1 MSDKATFLKRKV
13 PFYYQNR
20 AHGTCG
26 PLSICM
32 VVDSFRGPD
41 GPAVSFTDY
50 EYLIRKLMDSD
61 IKGGVPTHK
70 ITQGLEYFR
79 MTHELIEGDTE
90 TKLKKIREAVREDCP
105 VILNVHDSFGGRRRG
120 HYVVVVG
127 YDDEHLYLNDPYLRG
142 EELNE
147 RKKISLTR
155 FCKQDSRT
163 SMVWG
168 GRRWALKVTGMS
180 PEIE

>member
-1 MSDKATFLKRKV
+1 MGNNALFLKRQV

-20 AHGTCG
+20 LHGTCG

-32 VVDSFRGPD
+32 VVNSFRKPD
-41 GPAVSFTDY
+41 EPGVTFTEY

-70 ITQGLEYFR
+70 LPAGLRYFG
-79 MTHELIEGDTE
+79 MKFSIIEGD
-90 TKLKKIREAVREDCP
+90 LKARLRKIREAIRRDCP
-105 VILNVHDSFGGRRRG
+105 VILNVHDSFGGRRQG

-127 YDDEHLYLNDPYLRG
+127 CDDEHLYLIDPFWRG

-147 RKKISLTR
+147 HKKVPLAQL
-155 FCKQDSRT
+155 CKQSSRD

-168 GRRWALKVTGMS
+168 KRRWALKITGVNQGKS
-180 PEIE
+180 